1 LRVNLLVR
9 LRRNENTVEPIYEKW
24 IDVPAMLNKYL
35 QQLANKGC
43 ELAIE
48 AQAKVKAWESN
59 PGDGLPGTTGD
70 TYADSHRYGSTR
82 FIQI

>member
-1 LRVNLLVR
+1 VLTSWLDFEEAEDN
-9 LRRNENTVEPIYEKW
+9 VEPIYEKW
-24 IDVPAMLNKYL
+24 IDVPVMLNKHL

-48 AQAKVKAWESN
+48 AQAKDKEWESN
-59 PGDGLPGTTGD
+59 PGAGQPGITGD